1 METIFH
7 LLRCYVKEDKIMN
20 KKMLDENLYVQLVN
34 EKMKEH
40 DMYTEGMK
48 IENIPANT
56 DQPSGYAVHG
66 NGEAVASWA
75 EKEIEKEYVLSI

>member
-1 METIFH
+1 
-7 LLRCYVKEDKIMN
+7 MN
-20 KKMLDENLYVQLVN
+20 KKKVDENQYTQLVN

-48 IENIPANT
+48 IKNIPANT
-56 DQPSGYAVHG
+56 DQSSGYAVYG

-75 EKEIEKEYVLSI
+75 RKEIEKEYVLSIKQG